1 MNVPIYLV
9 EDFGFNYPQSDY
21 NLKLDGTFSINQGEC
36 VLIQGASG
44 SGKSTLLAALKGLI
58 PHLINGKLNGKI
70 LYKNQDI
77 TILNE
82 QQLLD
87 IGYLQQNPD
96 SQLLCKDVY
105 SELAFGLE
113 NQGFSATSID
123 EKITVS
129 EVGKRVWSN
138 IGRLTIASVVFIF
151 TLILVL
157 TVAVLIGVGFVS
169 MIGAV
174 AGVLLALLLI
184 FGMIIY
190 TPVLAYFIP
199 AAFFVVVR
207 DGDSIFSSMGKV
219 RKYLSGNFW
228 WTWLIM
234 TVAIISLGILQMLFN
249 LPASIVSMMSTFSRI
264 SSLENVQPD
273 ATSNVLLLVFYT
285 LGMFL
290 TYCTSSI
297 SHLISA
303 FNFMSHEEQH
313 EGKGL
318 MSRIDEIN

>member
-1 MNVPIYLV
+1 MQKQKI
-9 EDFGFNYPQSDY
+9 EFRKERDFG
-21 NLKLDGTFSINQGEC
+21 
-36 VLIQGASG
+36 
-44 SGKSTLLAALKGLI
+44 STLGDSLKFIKQNFKSFFASIILIVGPFILVMGVGYAYMQASMMNMMYSKPSNPLAIFNSSYFLSIGIMMFCGVLA
-58 PHLINGKLNGKI
+58 NI
-70 LYKNQDI
+70 LLSGVVYNYMI
-77 TILNE
+77 IYNE
-82 QQLLD
+82 
-87 IGYLQQNPD
+87 
-96 SQLLCKDVY
+96 K
-105 SELAFGLE
+105 
-113 NQGFSATSID
+113 SID

-138 IGRLTIASVVFIF
+138 IGRLTIASIVFIF

-169 MIGAV
+169 MLGAV

-273 ATSNVLLLVFYT
+273 ASNNMLLLVFYT